1 MVIIEK
7 PAYGFIKLSVLL
19 FYRRIFVTSSTFRLI
34 NDIIIVLISCWAL
47 SFFVAEIFLCGTH
60 LKALWDEDSSRGHCA
75 SHSLL
80 LLWFAI
86 TDVIGDIAVLAMP
99 YPSIRK
105 LQMTR
110 RDKLGVSGIL
120 LLGTL

>member
-19 FYRRIFVTSSTFRLI
+19 FYRRIFVTSTFRLI
-34 NDIIIVLISCWAL
+34 NNIIIVLISLWAL
-47 SFFVAEIFLCGTH
+47 SFFVAEILLCGTH
-60 LKALWDEDSSRGHCA
+60 PKDQWDKNPLTWHCA
-75 SHSLL
+75 DHSLM

-99 YPSIRK
+99 YPCIMK
-105 LQMTR
+105 LQMSR
-110 RDKLGVSGIL
+110 RTKLSVSGVF
-120 LLGTL
+120 LLGAL